1 MNKLIGMLLIMGF
14 CSGCSRAYWS
24 PNWDKAETERSQL
37 AQQEL
42 QTKALEK
49 IANSLEK
56 LLTPPIS
63 IVELPFSTNSYYYH
77 FKDTGT
83 VVISFTR

>member
-1 MNKLIGMLLIMGF
+1 MNKIICMLLILGL

-42 QTKALEK
+42 QTKALER
-49 IANSLEK
+49 IANSLENIEK
-56 LLTPPIS
+56 Q
-63 IVELPFSTNSYYYH
+63 FR
-77 FKDTGT
+77 K
-83 VVISFTR
+83 